1 MDVTEVSQALIGRTL
16 KRPKR
21 EQCSSRL
28 AVEWAGRYYLEE
40 DIAVNELLSA
50 GALLQL
56 HAQAL
61 LLRQLRR

>member
-1 MDVTEVSQALIGRTL
+1 VQ
-16 KRPKR
+16 
-21 EQCSSRL
+21 
-28 AVEWAGRYYLEE
+28 WAGRYYLEE
-40 DIAVNELLSA
+40 NIAVDELLSA

>member
-1 MDVTEVSQALIGRTL
+1 MDVTAVSQALTGRTL
-16 KRPKR
+16 RRTKRV
-21 EQCSSRL
+21 QCSSRL
-28 AVEWAGRYYLEE
+28 ALEWAGRYYLEE
-40 DIAVNELLSA
+40 NIAVNELLSA